1 MEDEKEQITQ
11 HPDYVQELVNIIKSN
26 ISPMALKEKISDYH
40 DNDIADALEELEP
53 QDREKLYRILD
64 QDSLANILEYAEDN
78 TSTYLNELSVKKKI
92 AVLSCMETDKAA
104 EYLKTLSKGERAT
117 LLEFLDN
124 DKKHDLALIAS
135 FDDDEIGSKMSTNFI
150 EIKNGITIKEAMKEL
165 IDQAAENDNIQTIYV
180 VGGNELYY
188 GAIDL
193 KDLIRA
199 REGTTVDSIVS
210 TSYPYVYAHE
220 LIDECV
226 NNLKDYAEDSIPVLD
241 STNKLIGVITSQ
253 DMMELIDD
261 SMRDD
266 YAKFA
271 SLGEE
276 EDLDGSVFLSMKK
289 RIPWLTILLFL
300 GMGVST
306 VVSFFSSIASHIAI
320 LISFQSLVLD
330 MAGNSGTQ
338 SLAVTI
344 RVLTSERTSMKDLF
358 KLVWKET
365 RVGFFNGIIMGVI
378 CSAVIGLF
386 IYLTKQRDLFYAFS
400 ISSCTGL
407 ALVLSMT
414 VSTLMGTIIPIIF
427 KKIHVDPAVAS
438 GPLITTMNDLAA
450 VVAYYGL
457 AWLLLIN
464 VAGIG
469 A

>member
-1 MEDEKEQITQ
+1 MEDTQ
-11 HPDYVQELVNIIKSN
+11 RPDYVHELVSIIKSN
-26 ISPMALKEKISDYH
+26 ISPVALKEKLSDYH
-40 DNDIADALEELEP
+40 DNDIAESFEELERD
-53 QDREKLYRILD
+53 DRNKIYRILD
-64 QDSLANILEYAEDN
+64 AESLANIFEYIEN
-78 TSTYLNELSVKKKI
+78 VGPYLDELSVKKKI
-92 AVLSCMETDKAA
+92 AVLSSMESDKAI
-104 EYLKTLSKGERAT
+104 EYLKSVPKGERNT
-117 LLEFLDN
+117 LIEFLDDDTRN
-124 DKKHDLALIAS
+124 DIALIAS
-135 FDDDEIGSKMSTNFI
+135 FDDDEIGSKMTTNFI

-180 VGGNELYY
+180 VADSGLYY

-199 REGTTVDSIVS
+199 REGQTVEAIVS

-220 LIDECV
+220 NIDNCV
-226 NNLKDYAEDSIPVLD
+226 NKLKDYAEDSIPVLD

-261 SMRDD
+261 SMSDD

-276 EDLDGSVFLSMKK
+276 EDLSGSVISSVRK
-289 RIPWLTILLFL
+289 RLPWLTILLFL
-300 GMGVST
+300 GIGVST
-306 VVSFFSSIASHIAI
+306 VVSFFTQIAAQIAI

-344 RVLTSERTSMKDLF
+344 RVLTSDNLSFGELM

-365 RVGFFNGIIMGVI
+365 RVGFFNGVIMGII
-378 CSAVIGLF
+378 CSVVIGLF
-386 IYLTKQRDLFYAFS
+386 IYLFKARDLVYAFS

-407 ALVLSMT
+407 ALILAMT

-427 KKIHVDPAVAS
+427 KKAHIDPAVAS

-450 VVAYYGL
+450 VIAYYGL
-457 AWLLLIN
+457 AWLLLIE
-464 VAGIG
+464 VAKIG
-469 A
+469 G